1 MSRFTLWKALILF
14 LCLGCIGPILS
25 IAAPVPDPQK
35 AIIPELRKEATN
47 LALHKSVKAS
57 SSFATS
63 FSASMAVDGERNE
76 VPGVRGWESADQT
89 SVNHTEWIMIDLGE
103 NVSINRVDLYP
114 RNDPARLGES
124 FPVDFTIQISPDG
137 GSWTTVVTRTGYPK
151 PGNDVQRFT
160 FESMN
165 ARYVKI
171 VGTNLRYNPADSIY
185 AMSFCEIEI
194 YDDTEAQE
202 TAPALAGTS
211 WKGEV
216 TLDDGSTKR
225 LNILIEADNRV
236 SGEIVSSAFDE
247 KNTKQALRGTYDP
260 RSGAFNMS
268 FGSKDRFGFT
278 RGELKGTAKSS
289 TTAEGQISISILI
302 PGKKDTANGTW
313 QISRQ

>member
-1 MSRFTLWKALILF
+1 MSRFAFGKALILF
-14 LCLGCIGPILS
+14 LCLGCTGPILS

-35 AIIPELRKEATN
+35 AIKPELRKEATN
-47 LALHKSVKAS
+47 LALHKSVKVS
-57 SSFATS
+57 SSFTTS
-63 FSASMAVDGERNE
+63 FSASLAVDGERNE

-137 GSWTTVVTRTGYPK
+137 GSWANVVTRTGYPK

-160 FESMN
+160 FERVN

-194 YDDTEAQE
+194 YNDSKAKE
-202 TAPALAGTS
+202 TAPVLAGTS

-225 LNILIEADNRV
+225 INILIDDGNRV
-236 SGEIVSSAFDE
+236 SGEIVSSAFGN

-260 RSGAFNMS
+260 GSGAFNIS
-268 FGSKDRFGFT
+268 FGVKDRSGFT
-278 RGELKGTAKSS
+278 QGELKGTAKSP
-289 TTAEGQISISILI
+289 TTAEGLISINTLI

-313 QISRQ
+313 RISRQ